1 MLRGMRRGIQ
11 TNLAWIVTVLALLM
25 TGCGKADGRPNADP
39 TSATSPA
46 AVTTATVPPT
56 TLPDQSVVSTTTS
69 TTVTATTTTT
79 SVPIPLPDIDADL
92 DEFDD
97 LESLLDELDDLLA
110 DL

>member
-1 MLRGMRRGIQ
+1 MRRGIQ
-11 TNLAWIVTVLALLM
+11 TNLAWIVTVLALLV

-39 TSATSPA
+39 TSATLPA

-69 TTVTATTTTT
+69 TTVTATTTT

>member
-1 MLRGMRRGIQ
+1 LTLSTGKVA
-11 TNLAWIVTVLALLM
+11 TTTV
-25 TGCGKADGRPNADP
+25 
-39 TSATSPA
+39 
-46 AVTTATVPPT
+46 
-56 TLPDQSVVSTTTS
+56 PDQSVVSTTTS

-79 SVPIPLPDIDADL
+79 SVPIPLPDIGEDL